1 MFELFLLVLAFFVRD
16 YCGLYID
23 LTSLFCCTFLLNIQ
37 CIPLER
43 GVGRNT
49 RCGLHLCSSSQASM
63 SDTHRLVVSPTV
75 QEWGLPMGVLFILL
89 AASMASSLVGNISLN
104 RGFLVAACSR

>member
-1 MFELFLLVLAFFVRD
+1 MFFNEFVVVYMLVKYNRW
-16 YCGLYID
+16 
-23 LTSLFCCTFLLNIQ
+23 
-37 CIPLER
+37 
-43 GVGRNT
+43 VGCNT
-49 RCGLHLCSSSQASM
+49 RCGLHLCSSSQVSM

>member
-16 YCGLYID
+16 YCGLCH
-23 LTSLFCCTFLLNIQ
+23 LTSLLFYTCLLNIQ

-49 RCGLHLCSSSQASM
+49 RCGLHLCSSSQVSM

>member
-1 MFELFLLVLAFFVRD
+1 
-16 YCGLYID
+16 
-23 LTSLFCCTFLLNIQ
+23 
-37 CIPLER
+37 
-43 GVGRNT
+43 
-49 RCGLHLCSSSQASM
+49 M

-75 QEWGLPMGVLFILL
+75 QEWGLPMVVLFIML